1 MEPRIDARTGLAALI
16 GDPVEHSLSPLIH
29 NTAFR
34 AAGLNH
40 VYLALRVDRAEV
52 EAAVRGMRALGFL
65 GASVTAPHKQAVIPV
80 LDEMTLQASD
90 VGAVNTIVR
99 RGTRLIGDNTDVA
112 GFLEPLNPL
121 ADELHGGRMLVIG
134 AGGAARA
141 VVYAL
146 LTTFQPERLTLA
158 ARTPTRAKRLAD
170 DLAPFDKH
178 GALEV
183 RPSGQLH
190 EAARRARLIVNAT
203 PLGTHPKI
211 EDTPLPDMDALGPEH
226 IVYDLVYNPET
237 TRLLRDAASRGART
251 IGGLEMLIAQAAA
264 AFVQWTGT
272 EMPLEAV
279 RKALRNRPLQSYG

>member
-1 MEPRIDARTGLAALI
+1 Y
-16 GDPVEHSLSPLIH
+16 
-29 NTAFR
+29 
-34 AAGLNH
+34 AGIRPS
-40 VYLALRVDRAEV
+40 LALHD
-52 EAAVRGMRALGFL
+52 ALPICLL
-65 GASVTAPHKQAVIPV
+65 GAGRTPHHQQAGSPV
-80 LDEMTLQASD
+80 LDEMPLQASD

-158 ARTPTRAKRLAD
+158 ARTPTRAERLAD

>member
-1 MEPRIDARTGLAALI
+1 MHSLRDPTKSAFAPAMEPRIDARTGLAALI

-158 ARTPTRAKRLAD
+158 ARTPTRAERPPTCTRPRARPASSSTPPHS
-170 DLAPFDKH
+170 APTRKSRT
-178 GALEV
+178 
-183 RPSGQLH
+183 RPSPTWTPWGRSTSCTISCIIPKRPACSAMRPP
-190 EAARRARLIVNAT
+190 AARAPSA
-203 PLGTHPKI
+203 
-211 EDTPLPDMDALGPEH
+211 D
-226 IVYDLVYNPET
+226 
-237 TRLLRDAASRGART
+237 SRC
-251 IGGLEMLIAQAAA
+251 
-264 AFVQWTGT
+264 
-272 EMPLEAV
+272 
-279 RKALRNRPLQSYG
+279 